1 MNNLCLTLISPFH
14 EICDSPEWKSDPIC
28 IDTHFIC
35 RSGSRMADEDPTGTD
50 WTAREIDLIVADYF
64 DMLRL
69 EIAGLPFNKV
79 ARNRA
84 LQELTRRSKGSIEFK
99 HQNISA
105 ILSKLGYP
113 WVIGYKP
120 MFNFQS
126 ALLDGIER
134 YLSAS
139 QPILDRGL
147 PTNSLVPGVAE
158 SSAIFFESAPM
169 VDADVASEPIAMRR
183 LIQKFDPAARD
194 ARNRELGKQ
203 GEARVF
209 HHERDAL
216 TSAGQRDLARKVRWV
231 AEEDGDGA
239 GYDILS
245 FTPDGREKL
254 LEVKTTVG
262 QRLTPFFLTRNEKL
276 VAEER
281 PDHYRIVRLYDFARA
296 ARAFELVPPLEKCI
310 LLSSQVYRATILGA

>member
-1 MNNLCLTLISPFH
+1 
-14 EICDSPEWKSDPIC
+14 
-28 IDTHFIC
+28 
-35 RSGSRMADEDPTGTD
+35 MAEEDPTGLD
-50 WTAREIDLIVADYF
+50 WTPREIDLIIADYF

-69 EIAGLPFNKV
+69 EIAGQPFNKA

-84 LQELTRRSKGSIEFK
+84 LQELTHRSKGSIEFK

-105 ILSKLGYP
+105 VLSRLGYP

-120 MFNFQS
+120 LFNFQG

-147 PTNSLVPGVAE
+147 STNSPVPGVAE
-158 SSAIFFESAPM
+158 SPVLFFEAAPTGD
-169 VDADVASEPIAMRR
+169 VDVAPEPVAMRR

-194 ARNRELGKQ
+194 ARNRALGKQ

-209 HHERDAL
+209 HHEREAL
-216 TSAGQRDLARKVRWV
+216 ISAGQRDLARKVRWV

-245 FTPDGREKL
+245 FTPDGKEKL

-296 ARAFELVPPLEKCI
+296 ARAFEIVPPLESSV
-310 LLSSQVYRATILGA
+310 LLLPEVYKATFNRV

>member
-1 MNNLCLTLISPFH
+1 
-14 EICDSPEWKSDPIC
+14 
-28 IDTHFIC
+28 
-35 RSGSRMADEDPTGTD
+35 MAGEDPTGSD
-50 WTAREIDLIVADYF
+50 WTPREIDLIVADYF

-69 EIAGLPFNKV
+69 ELAGEPFNK
-79 ARNRA
+79 AERNRA
-84 LQELTRRSKGSIEFK
+84 LQALTHRSKGSIEFK

-105 ILSKLGYP
+105 VLSKLGYP

-139 QPILDRGL
+139 APIPGREFT
-147 PTNSLVPGVAE
+147 TNSPLRGVSE
-158 SSAIFFESAPM
+158 KPVIFFEPAPTM
-169 VDADVASEPIAMRR
+169 DAEVTPEPAAMRR

-194 ARNRELGKQ
+194 ARNRALGKQ
-203 GEARVF
+203 GEEWIFRY
-209 HHERDAL
+209 ECEAL
-216 TSAGQRDLARKVRWV
+216 ISADQGDLARKVRWV

-254 LEVKTTVG
+254 LEVKTTIG

-281 PDHYRIVRLYDFARA
+281 PDHYRIVRLYDFART
-296 ARAFELVPPLEKCI
+296 ARAFEIVPPLESSV
-310 LLSSQVYRATILGA
+310 LLRPHVYRATFNKV

>member
-1 MNNLCLTLISPFH
+1 
-14 EICDSPEWKSDPIC
+14 
-28 IDTHFIC
+28 
-35 RSGSRMADEDPTGTD
+35 MAGEDPTGSD
-50 WTAREIDLIVADYF
+50 WTPREIDLIVADYF

-69 EIAGLPFNKV
+69 ELAGESFNK
-79 ARNRA
+79 AERNRA
-84 LQELTRRSKGSIEFK
+84 LQALTHRSKGSIEFK

-105 ILSKLGYP
+105 VLSKLGYP

-139 QPILDRGL
+139 GSILDREL
-147 PTNSLVPGVAE
+147 PANSPIRGVSE
-158 SSAIFFESAPM
+158 RPPIFFEPAPT
-169 VDADVASEPIAMRR
+169 VNTGGAVEPIAMRR

-194 ARNRELGKQ
+194 ARNRALGKQ
-203 GEARVF
+203 GEERVF
-209 HHERDAL
+209 RYECDAL
-216 TSAGQRDLARKVRWV
+216 ISAGQGDLARKVRWV

-281 PDHYRIVRLYDFARA
+281 PDHYRIVRLYDFARE
-296 ARAFELVPPLEKCI
+296 ARAFEIVPPLEKCI
-310 LLSSQVYRATILGA
+310 LLQPQVYRATIVGVG

>member
-1 MNNLCLTLISPFH
+1 MT
-14 EICDSPEWKSDPIC
+14 E
-28 IDTHFIC
+28 
-35 RSGSRMADEDPTGTD
+35 EDPTGLD
-50 WTAREIDLIVADYF
+50 WTPREIDLIIADYF

-69 EIAGLPFNKV
+69 EIAGRPFNK
-79 ARNRA
+79 AERNRA
-84 LQELTRRSKGSIEFK
+84 LHVLTHRSKGSIEFK

-105 ILSKLGYP
+105 VLSKLGYP
-113 WVIGYKP
+113 WIIGYKP

-139 QPILDRGL
+139 EPTIAGEL
-147 PTNSLVPGVAE
+147 PANSPVHGVSE
-158 SSAIFFESAPM
+158 SPTIFFEPAPT
-169 VDADVASEPIAMRR
+169 VAAEVAPESVTMHR

-194 ARNRELGKQ
+194 ARNRALGKQ
-203 GEARVF
+203 GE
-209 HHERDAL
+209 ERILRYEREAL
-216 TSAGQRDLARKVRWV
+216 ISLGQGDLARKVRWV

-254 LEVKTTVG
+254 LEVKTTIG
-262 QRLTPFFLTRNEKL
+262 QRFTPFFLTRNEKL

-296 ARAFELVPPLEKCI
+296 ARAFEIVPPLEDC
-310 LLSSQVYRATILGA
+310 LLLQPQVYRASFLA

>member
-1 MNNLCLTLISPFH
+1 
-14 EICDSPEWKSDPIC
+14 
-28 IDTHFIC
+28 
-35 RSGSRMADEDPTGTD
+35 MAEEDPTGLD
-50 WTAREIDLIVADYF
+50 WTPREIDLIVADYF

-69 EIAGLPFNKV
+69 EIAGHPFNKA

-84 LQELTRRSKGSIEFK
+84 LQDLTHRSKGSIEFK

-105 ILSKLGYP
+105 VLSKLGYP

-120 MFNFQS
+120 MFNFQG

-134 YLSAS
+134 YLSTS
-139 QPILDRGL
+139 QPDFVQEE
-147 PTNSLVPGVAE
+147 PTSSPLPGVAE
-158 SSAIFFESAPM
+158 RPGIFFEAAPTGH
-169 VDADVASEPIAMRR
+169 AEGTPEPVALRR
-183 LIQKFDPAARD
+183 LIRKFDPAARD
-194 ARNRELGKQ
+194 ARNRALGRQ
-203 GEARVF
+203 GEERIF

-216 TSAGQRDLARKVRWV
+216 ISVGQRDLARKVRWV

-296 ARAFELVPPLEKCI
+296 ARAFEIVPPLESS
-310 LLSSQVYRATILGA
+310 LLLRPEVYKATFVGA